1 MDILWNE
8 PIYFW
13 LIAMIVFVILE
24 LPTMGI
30 TTIWFALGSLTAL
43 AIAAVG
49 GPMWLQVVV
58 FLLVS
63 FVTLICFRKAVM
75 SLFNKNRE
83 LTNAEGLIGKNAIVT
98 EDISNLLSTG
108 QVIVSGQEWT
118 ARSVQDDLIL
128 KKGEVVV
135 IRAIQGVKLI
145 VESLPEAK

>member
-1 MDILWNE
+1 MDVLWNE

-43 AIAAVG
+43 AVAAVG
-49 GPMWLQVVV
+49 GSMWLQVMV

-63 FVTLICFRKAVM
+63 FVTLICFRKAVV

-98 EDISNLLSTG
+98 EDISNLLGVG
-108 QVIVSGQEWT
+108 QVIVTGQEWT
-118 ARSVQDDLIL
+118 ARSFQDEITLQ
-128 KKGEVVV
+128 KGEVVV

-145 VESLPEAK
+145 VERVPSAE

>member
-63 FVTLICFRKAVM
+63 FVALICFRKAVM